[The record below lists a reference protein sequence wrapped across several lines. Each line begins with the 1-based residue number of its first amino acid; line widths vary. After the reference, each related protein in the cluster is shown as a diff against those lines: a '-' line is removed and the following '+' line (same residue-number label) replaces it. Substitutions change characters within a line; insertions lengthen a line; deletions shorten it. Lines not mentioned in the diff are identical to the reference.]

1 MITFLFLLL
10 LQISPAT
17 QDHALG
23 EQLFQDGLEAEAAGD
38 LEMAIDYWV
47 QARLILKEPYPQIG
61 FEFIRLITE
70 YRLKDYYEYASNMYL
85 WALSGSD
92 LNNFKEVFDKETE
105 RMRPLVD
112 NDTYLNWKRYVRNG
126 NPALFEEIRA
136 FWVAA
141 DPTPGLPN
149 NERLIEHWE
158 RVVHA
163 TKNFKGRS
171 QEGLGLDDRALIYI
185 RYGSPT
191 RQRSGTLDFN
201 PMRATTLMETRISP
215 TGALNDCERSYIES
229 LRRQTEMMHQSPL
242 YEIWVYDWLPNLKRQ
257 NVIFTFGTEPD
268 AGSFK
273 MVNAVDELIPR
284 RAHSLSNRGDV
295 ICMMQRVD
303 YGVTPGILLQ
313 MMYYEQLSTVDHFFG
328 VNAVNLEREFT
339 RLTNPM
345 GSEQAM
351 LARSQNVMELQERVI
366 TAPREESGYNR
377 LMTDIPVE
385 VYQYRF
391 QDQNGNPY
399 ITTFVESRPQ
409 DAFWLDYAL
418 FSEDDRDEMDDVFI
432 SAETLN
438 FYKLHHTFQLFSP
451 SMQQMRRL
459 NHEPVMVLNEN
470 SEEISG
476 SVFLVPFVDP
486 SYIQIVSARL
496 ENHNPATRPLFPTP
510 FPDELRGVGK
520 IQIQQPEPLK
530 ITGLELSDL
539 VLGYQLNQDTEGV
552 LFPFVVANNR
562 EIPTNESLAIHFEV
576 YDLTPDQ
583 SGISSFQVDY
593 SIAPVNILGW
603 TQQRSEQFSLSLKFE
618 HDSSFF
624 KENLEIVTAE
634 LGAGRYNLQF
644 TVTDLRSG
652 EEVSR
657 QIRFEI
663 VD

>member
-1 MITFLFLLL
+1 MIAFLFILL
-10 LQISPAT
+10 LQIAPVN
-17 QDHALG
+17 QQIELG
-23 EQLFQDGLEAEAAGD
+23 DQLLQQGLEAEANGD
-38 LEMAIDYWV
+38 LEMAIDYWIE
-47 QARLILKEPYPQIG
+47 ARLTLEEAHPEIG
-61 FEFIRLITE
+61 FEFIRLVTE
-70 YRLKDYYEYASNMYL
+70 YHLKDYFEYASNMYY
-85 WALSGSD
+85 WALSGSGV
-92 LNNFKEVFDKETE
+92 NSFKDVLDKETE
-105 RMRPLVD
+105 RMRPVVD
-112 NDTYLNWKRYVRNG
+112 NSTYLKWKQYIRSE

-136 FWVAA
+136 FWIAA

-163 TKNFKGRS
+163 TKNFQNNSRT
-171 QEGLGLDDRALIYI
+171 GLGLDDRALIHI

-191 RQRSGTLDFN
+191 RQRSGTLEFN
-201 PMRATTLMETRISP
+201 PMRAEGLMEIRIAP
-215 TGALNDCERSYIES
+215 TGQVSDCARSYIES
-229 LRRQTEMMHQSPL
+229 LRRQAEMMHQSPR
-242 YEIWVYDWLPNLKRQ
+242 YEIWVYEWLPNMKRE

-268 AGSFK
+268 AGAFK
-273 MVNAVDELIPR
+273 LVNAVDELIPR
-284 RAHSLSNRGDV
+284 RAHSLSNRGEV
-295 ICMMQRVD
+295 YCMMQRVD

-313 MMYYEQLSTVDHFFG
+313 MMYYEQLATVDHFFG

-339 RLTNPM
+339 RRMNPP

-366 TAPREESGYNR
+366 TAPREESGYSR
-377 LMTDIPVE
+377 LMADIPVD

-399 ITTFVESRPQ
+399 LTTFVESRPQ
-409 DAFWLDYAL
+409 DAFWQDFAL
-418 FSEDDRDEMDDVFI
+418 FSDEDRDAMDEVFI

-438 FYKLHHTFQLFSP
+438 YYKLHHTFQLFSP
-451 SMQQMRRL
+451 AMQQMRRL
-459 NHEPVMVLNEN
+459 NHEPAMVLDEA

-476 SVFLVPFVDP
+476 SVFIVPYVDA

-530 ITGLELSDL
+530 IAGLELSDI
-539 VLGYQLNQDTEGV
+539 VLGYQLNQEAEGV

-562 EIPTNESLAIHFEV
+562 KIPLNESLVLHFEV

-583 SGISSFQVDY
+583 NGISSFQVDY

-603 TQQRSEQFSLSLKFE
+603 TQQRSEQFSLSLNFE

-624 KENLEIVTAE
+624 KENLEIFTAD

-644 TVTDLRSG
+644 TVTDLRTG
-652 EEVSR
+652 VEVSR